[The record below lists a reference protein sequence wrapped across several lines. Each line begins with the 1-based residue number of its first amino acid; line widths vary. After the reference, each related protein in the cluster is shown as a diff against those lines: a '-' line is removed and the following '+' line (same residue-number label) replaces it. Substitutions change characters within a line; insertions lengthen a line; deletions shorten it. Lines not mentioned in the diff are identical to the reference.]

1 MDTIFRNYKKSKKSD
16 PHILLVNL
24 TNKINFK
31 KEAINVL
38 LYQTLGCTIHG
49 KI

>member
-24 TNKINFK
+24 TNKIN
-31 KEAINVL
+31 
-38 LYQTLGCTIHG
+38 Y
-49 KI
+49 